1 MKGRNLMG
9 RIGHIGLFVLTVL
22 AFCLVVEQGW
32 AVIDKDALKV
42 GMSLPEVVET
52 FGQPLRMEWVNLKGQ
67 PVLFLFYPYDG
78 FFDGLT
84 QEDGGKVIPLGFL
97 TEKLAGWGRKFYE
110 QTKAPDS

>member
-1 MKGRNLMG
+1 MRRTLARLGAAVLIVG
-9 RIGHIGLFVLTVL
+9 ALGGTSLPVQAEGL
-22 AFCLVVEQGW
+22 
-32 AVIDKDALKV
+32 DKDLLKI
-42 GMSLPEVVET
+42 GMTLPEVVEG

-78 FFDGLT
+78 FFDGLK